1 MPTIA
6 ASSTSGSAKIGRNR
20 TLFSGAYVENF
31 QILTNVV
38 DNKESITLRVTAE
51 HVYAGLTA
59 EKQGSSQAC
68 GIAQLGLDM
77 LGSTSRPW
85 VSEKV
90 GFSVTDRKTPGMV
103 HPKRFEFDIELID
116 GEFDPV
122 AFDKVA
128 RGQSEEKLRAIAAEL
143 AGLITLKHGKYHNA
157 EVRSEPREAQ
167 IARNVEYRDSG
178 RKAKAPSS
186 KRSHKLAKGEARQ
199 VIRSWGAGA

>member
-1 MPTIA
+1 MPTTA
-6 ASSTSGSAKIGRNR
+6 ASSTSGSAKIGHSRK
-20 TLFSGAYVENF
+20 LLSGEYVRNF
-31 QILTNVV
+31 QILTNIV
-38 DNKESITLRVTAE
+38 DNKENITLRVTAD
-51 HVYAGLTA
+51 HVYAGLIA

-68 GIAQLGLDM
+68 GIAQFGLDM
-77 LGSTSRPW
+77 FGSTSRPW

-103 HPKRFEFDIELID
+103 HPKRFEFDIEIID

-122 AFDKVA
+122 EFDKIA
-128 RGQSEEKLRAIAAEL
+128 RGQPEEELRRVAAGL